1 MIFAFVF
8 VCLSPRDPRGS
19 VVWDA
24 LSSASFEKDSISIPL
39 TQTACERERGKRG
52 EEREAG
58 KEGKRRKRTR
68 VDGSSGRR
76 GEMFKI
82 TLSIFLSLVRSL
94 SLLRL
99 PLFSFPVK

>member
-39 TQTACERERGKRG
+39 TQTACEREG
-52 EEREAG
+52 EERG
-58 KEGKRRKRTR
+58 REGGREGGETQEENKSRWKQRKK
-68 VDGSSGRR
+68 GRN
-76 GEMFKI
+76 
-82 TLSIFLSLVRSL
+82 V
-94 SLLRL
+94 
-99 PLFSFPVK
+99 